1 MRKKNI
7 LFYSLILPLLF
18 VLQSCGAYFNQ
29 PLVTSN
35 ARIGE
40 NTSSNS
46 LLEGVFP
53 VEPIVVG
60 VYKFRDQTGQYKPS
74 ENGGSWS
81 TAVTQGGTAI
91 LLKTLSDSD
100 FFTPI
105 ERENVSNLLNER
117 QIIRSTRQQYGKD
130 KKDKTTSIPPL
141 LFAGIILEGGVIS
154 YDTNIISGGSGLRYF
169 GAGVSNQY
177 REDRI
182 TIYLRAV
189 STLNGK
195 ILKNV
200 YVSKTILSQGVS
212 ANLYRYV
219 ALKRLLEVETGFTT
233 NEPNQLAVK
242 EAIDKAVN
250 LLIVEGVLDGLWKVK
265 GGDIVL
271 ESLKTKY
278 KNEQE
283 LANSTLLLNR
293 EFKDRRG
300 MTSLNLS
307 VGASSVSND
316 LPSPEMGMN
325 ASVSYK
331 LYLKKHP
338 LSLNIGFTY
347 QELKN
352 AQVFKESFIS
362 MDINVGYE
370 LLQFEKM
377 SPFIYVGIGTISKA
391 DGEMPHFKAQ
401 YGLGFEYLLTP
412 KIGVQFFG
420 EQNLYFGDNLE
431 GVVHGVNNDYFWKF
445 GAGINIYFGKPY
457 KRVNTV
463 LFD

>member
-1 MRKKNI
+1 M
-7 LFYSLILPLLF
+7 LL
-18 VLQSCGAYFNQ
+18 LQSCGAFFNQ
-29 PLVTSN
+29 PLATTG

-46 LLEGVFP
+46 LLEGISP
-53 VEPIVVG
+53 ITPIVVG
-60 VYKFRDQTGQYKPS
+60 VYKFRDQTGQYKAS
-74 ENGGSWS
+74 ETGGSWS
-81 TAVTQGGTAI
+81 TAVTQGGTSI
-91 LLKTLSDSD
+91 LLKALSDSE

-189 STLNGK
+189 STLDGK

-212 ANLYRYV
+212 GNLYRYV
-219 ALKRLLEVETGFTT
+219 ALKRLLEVETGYTT

-242 EAIDKAVN
+242 EAIDKAVD

-265 GGDIVL
+265 GGEIVL
-271 ESLKTKY
+271 ESLRLKY
-278 KNEQE
+278 KKEQE
-283 LANSTLLLNR
+283 VATTTLLLNR

-300 MTSLNLS
+300 ITALSITLGGTSI
-307 VGASSVSND
+307 SND
-316 LPSPEMGMN
+316 LPSPEIGST
-325 ASVSYK
+325 AAISYK
-331 LYLKKHP
+331 LYLKNLP
-338 LSLNIGFTY
+338 LSLHVGLGY

-352 AQVFKESFIS
+352 EQVFNESFMS
-362 MDINVGYE
+362 LDINIGYE

-377 SPFIYVGIGTISKA
+377 SPFIYVGMGTISKTN
-391 DGEMPHFKAQ
+391 GQKPHFKAQ
-401 YGLGFEYLLTP
+401 YGLGLEYLLTP
-412 KIGVQFFG
+412 KIGFQVFG
-420 EQNLYFGDNLE
+420 EQNLYFSDNLE
-431 GVVHGVNNDYFWKF
+431 GLVHGVNNDYFWKF